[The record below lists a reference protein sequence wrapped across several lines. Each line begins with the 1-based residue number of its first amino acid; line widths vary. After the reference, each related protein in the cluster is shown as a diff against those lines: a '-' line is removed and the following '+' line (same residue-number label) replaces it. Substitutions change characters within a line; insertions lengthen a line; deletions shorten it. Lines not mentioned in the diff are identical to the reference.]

1 VIEHTETCPVYD
13 NGPCDCGVDEHMT
26 DEQIDFELFEKE
38 AAKIE
43 SPSKKSEELD

>member
-38 AAKIE
+38 AAK
-43 SPSKKSEELD
+43 D

>member
-26 DEQIDFELFEKE
+26 DE
-38 AAKIE
+38 KIE

>member
-26 DEQIDFELFEKE
+26 EKIDFELFEKE
-38 AAKIE
+38 AAKDE
-43 SPSKKSEELD
+43 GPAKKSEELG